1 MNAGA
6 VLGQEGVDG
15 KTNEITCFVPLLQAI
30 LDGRARRG
38 HDASGDAGRHDDD
51 GSGGTQAAA
60 SKEKEKEK
68 EEEEGEG
75 ELVIVTADAM
85 HTQEQ
90 HVKAMNSLGVA
101 WMLILK
107 DNQPGLY
114 AAADGHPW
122 DNEPILHGASETG
135 HGRHEVRLIRVTS
148 HIPAQITD
156 KLPGTAQMMLI
167 ERYRHDLPRGG
178 APTASPAA
186 TPATTIPSRAPRH
199 AGRSCPRDC
208 PGRHRPHPRPG
219 RPGVPARP

>member
-1 MNAGA
+1 M
-6 VLGQEGVDG
+6 
-15 KTNEITCFVPLLQAI
+15 
-30 LDGRARRG
+30 
-38 HDASGDAGRHDDD
+38 
-51 GSGGTQAAA
+51 
-60 SKEKEKEK
+60 
-68 EEEEGEG
+68 
-75 ELVIVTADAM
+75 TADAM

-122 DNEPILHGASETG
+122 DKEPILHGASETG

-178 APTASPAA
+178 APTACTGGDPGDHDPLACAA
-186 TPATTIPSRAPRH
+186 
-199 AGRSCPRDC
+199 AGRRAGRDDDAGQG
-208 PGRHRPHPRPG
+208 PGWPW
-219 RPGVPARP
+219 